1 MHGDR
6 RLCWIG
12 ISLSYQQSVQLSC
25 LVACQVLVGVFSFLL
40 ALPHF
45 TCFDLFG
52 VVSLSLCVVGVGS

>member
-1 MHGDR
+1 M
-6 RLCWIG
+6 
-12 ISLSYQQSVQLSC
+12 
-25 LVACQVLVGVFSFLL
+25 ACQVLVGVFSFLL